1 MVEEAYPTK
10 IDRHSGRAYIEI
22 SGEINATKIR
32 NTFIS
37 LTMNESWLKGDR
49 SILWQIKNAYF
60 PEPFEFSDIFKT
72 TQNAAVFAGLGKSAV
87 VVEKGSE
94 MQKRVAEFYKSIA
107 ATTTDRKIELF
118 DSREKAMVWLDSS

>member
-1 MVEEAYPTK
+1 MMEETYPTK
-10 IDRHSGRAYIEI
+10 INQHSGRAHIEI

-32 NTFIS
+32 NTFLA

-49 SILWQIKNAYF
+49 SILWQIKDAYF

-72 TQNAAVFAGLGKSAV
+72 TQNTAVFAGPGKSAV
-87 VVEKGSE
+87 VVEKSSE
-94 MQKRVAEFYKSIA
+94 MQKRVADFYKSIA

-118 DSREKAMVWLDSS
+118 DSKEKAMVWLDTS